1 MQCTSHLG
9 SSEPSMSPISVR
21 AAAQDLLSIPT
32 ASRWASKHLR
42 KNVTP
47 SNITYLIQYG
57 RIRKL
62 EHNGV
67 TVVSKRE
74 LADYYCTYT
83 QQRKASWLGHD
94 ANWALSFADVKEAE
108 TTKHVHRLHP
118 YKGKFI
124 PQLVEYFLDEH
135 TDKFKRQV
143 YFQRSDIILD
153 PFCGSGTTLVQA
165 NELGMPAIG
174 VDISAFNTLISNVK
188 VNTHNLRKIAK
199 NVAMLSDK
207 LQHLV
212 ISSRI
217 PAFEAHLAQELAPFN
232 AKHFPS
238 SEFKYRVR
246 RGEIDE
252 KTYGPTQS
260 QKFLPRYHQ
269 LLAEHKIKLLQ
280 ANNDKKF
287 LTKWYLRPVRRE
299 IDLLAEHIANIN
311 DADSR
316 AVITIMLSRTVRSCR
331 ATTHA
336 DLATLKE
343 PMMTTYYCAKHGK
356 VCRPLFSLFSW
367 WQRYSKDT
375 LQRLEQFTQLRTA
388 QPQLCLT
395 GDARHL
401 DIVAALKQKHP
412 KLATLVKKQ
421 KIRGIFSSPPY
432 VGLIDYH
439 EQHAY
444 AYDLLVLPRRDTQE
458 IGPLHKGKSK
468 RAQADYIEGIAAVL
482 RNCRRFLADDS
493 DVFLVA
499 NDSLN
504 LYEQIA
510 AQAQMQIANRFKR
523 PVLNRTEKD
532 KAAYSEIIFH
542 LRESG

>member
-1 MQCTSHLG
+1 MQPTSSRGDHG
-9 SSEPSMSPISVR
+9 YR
-21 AAAQDLLSIPT
+21 AVSATQDLMT
-32 ASRWASKHLR
+32 VAVASRWASKYLR

-47 SNITYLIQYG
+47 SNIAYLIQYG

-62 EHNGV
+62 ERGG
-67 TVVSKRE
+67 TTAVSKRE
-74 LADYYCTYT
+74 LIDYYRTYN
-83 QQRKASWLGHD
+83 QQRKDSWQGHD

-143 YFQRSDIILD
+143 YFQRGDIILD

-174 VDISAFNTLISNVK
+174 IDISAFNTLISNVK
-188 VNTHNLRKIAK
+188 VGAHNLPSIAET
-199 NVAMLSDK
+199 VARLSDK

-212 ISSRI
+212 ISSRL
-217 PAFEAHLAQELAPFN
+217 PAFEAHLAQELSQFN
-232 AKHFPS
+232 AEHFPS
-238 SEFKYRVR
+238 PEFKYLVR
-246 RGEIDE
+246 QGEIDE
-252 KTYGPTQS
+252 KTYGPAQA
-260 QKFLPRYHQ
+260 QKFLPRYHR
-269 LLAEHKIKLLQ
+269 LLAEYKVKLLQ
-280 ANNDKKF
+280 ASNDRNF
-287 LTKWYLRPVRRE
+287 LTRWYLHPVRRE
-299 IDLLAEHIANIN
+299 INFLAEHIANSSN
-311 DADSR
+311 AGDR
-316 AVITIMLSRTVRSCR
+316 EVMTIMLSRTVRSCR
-331 ATTHA
+331 ATMHA

-343 PMMTTYYCAKHGK
+343 PMTTTYYCAKHGK

-375 LQRLEQFTQLRTA
+375 LQRLAKFSQLRTA
-388 QPQLCLT
+388 QPQFCLT

-401 DIVAALKQKHP
+401 DIANELKHKHP
-412 KLATLVKKQ
+412 KLAALVEKQ

-444 AYDLLVLPRRDTQE
+444 AYDLLGLPRRDSQE
-458 IGPLHKGKSK
+458 IGRLQQGKS
-468 RAQADYIEGIAAVL
+468 RQAQADYIRGIAAVL

-493 DVFLVA
+493 DIFLVA

-510 AQAQMQIANRFKR
+510 AQAQMHVVNRFKR

-532 KAAYSEIIFH
+532 RAAYSEIIFH
-542 LRESG
+542 LRSRWQKTRS

>member
-1 MQCTSHLG
+1 MASAT
-9 SSEPSMSPISVR
+9 
-21 AAAQDLLSIPT
+21 QDLMSIPT
-32 ASRWASKHLR
+32 ASRWASRHLQ

-47 SNITYLIQYG
+47 SNIAYLIQYG
-57 RIRKL
+57 RVRKF
-62 EHNGV
+62 EHNGA
-67 TVVSKRE
+67 TVVSRQE
-74 LADYYCTYT
+74 LTNYYRTYT
-83 QQRKASWLGHD
+83 QQRKANWQGHD

-135 TDKFKRQV
+135 TDKFKQQA
-143 YFQRSDIILD
+143 YFQRGDIILD

-174 VDISAFNTLISNVK
+174 IDISAFNTLISNVK
-188 VNTHNLRKIAK
+188 VNTHKLHKIEK
-199 NVAMLSDK
+199 MVAE
-207 LQHLV
+207 
-212 ISSRI
+212 ISSHLQDFVNGSHV
-217 PAFEAHLAQELAPFN
+217 PAFEEKLAQELTQFN
-232 AKHFPS
+232 AIHFPS
-238 SEFKYRVR
+238 PEFKYRVR
-246 RGEIDE
+246 QGEIDD
-252 KTYGPTQS
+252 KVYGPAQA

-269 LLAEHKIKLLQ
+269 LLAEYKIKLLQ
-280 ANNDKKF
+280 ANKDKNF
-287 LTKWYLRPVRRE
+287 ISKWYLYPVRRE
-299 IDLLAEHIANIN
+299 IDLLAKHIDSIT

-316 AVITIMLSRTVRSCR
+316 EVITIMLSRTIRSCR
-331 ATTHA
+331 STTHA

-343 PMMTTYYCAKHGK
+343 PMTTTYYCAKHGK

-375 LQRLEQFTQLRTA
+375 LKRLQQFDKLRTT

-395 GDARHL
+395 GDARNL
-401 DIVAALKQKHP
+401 DIVTELESKHSE
-412 KLATLVKKQ
+412 LATLVQKQ
-421 KIRGIFSSPPY
+421 KISGIFSSPPY

-444 AYDLLVLPRRDTQE
+444 AYDLLGLTRRDTKE
-458 IGPLHKGKSK
+458 IGPLHRGKSK
-468 RAQADYIEGIAAVL
+468 QAQADYVNGIAAVL
-482 RNCRRFLADDS
+482 NNCRRFLADNS
-493 DVFLVA
+493 NIFLVA

-510 AQAQMQIANRFKR
+510 AQAKMQIINRFKR

-532 KAAYSEIIFH
+532 KGAYSETIFH
-542 LRESG
+542 LKLL

>member
-1 MQCTSHLG
+1 MQPTSSRGDHG
-9 SSEPSMSPISVR
+9 YR
-21 AAAQDLLSIPT
+21 AVSATQDLMT
-32 ASRWASKHLR
+32 VAVASRWASKYLR

-47 SNITYLIQYG
+47 SNIAYLIQYG

-62 EHNGV
+62 ERGG
-67 TVVSKRE
+67 TTAVSKRE
-74 LADYYCTYT
+74 LIDYYRTYN
-83 QQRKASWLGHD
+83 QQRKDSWQGHD

-143 YFQRSDIILD
+143 YFQRGDIILD

-174 VDISAFNTLISNVK
+174 IDISAFNTLISNVK
-188 VNTHNLRKIAK
+188 VGAHNLPSIAET
-199 NVAMLSDK
+199 VARLSDK

-212 ISSRI
+212 ISSRL
-217 PAFEAHLAQELAPFN
+217 PAFEAHLAQELSQFN
-232 AKHFPS
+232 AEHFPS
-238 SEFKYRVR
+238 PEFKYLVR
-246 RGEIDE
+246 QGEIDE
-252 KTYGPTQS
+252 KTYGPAQA
-260 QKFLPRYHQ
+260 QKFLPRYHR
-269 LLAEHKIKLLQ
+269 LLAEYKVKLLQ
-280 ANNDKKF
+280 TNSDKNF
-287 LTKWYLRPVRRE
+287 LTRWYLHPVRRE
-299 IDLLAEHIANIN
+299 INFLAEHIANSSN
-311 DADSR
+311 AGDR
-316 AVITIMLSRTVRSCR
+316 EVMTIMLSRTVRSCR
-331 ATTHA
+331 ATMHA

-343 PMMTTYYCAKHGK
+343 PMTTTYYCAKHGK

-367 WQRYSKDT
+367 WRRYSKDT
-375 LQRLEQFTQLRTA
+375 LQRLAKFSQLRTA
-388 QPQLCLT
+388 QPQFCLT

-401 DIVAALKQKHP
+401 DIVAELKHKHP
-412 KLATLVKKQ
+412 KLAALVEKQ

-444 AYDLLVLPRRDTQE
+444 AYDLLGLPRRDSQE
-458 IGPLHKGKSK
+458 IGRLHQGKS
-468 RAQADYIEGIAAVL
+468 RQAQADYIRGIAAVL
-482 RNCRRFLADDS
+482 RNCRRFLTDDS
-493 DVFLVA
+493 DIFLVA

-510 AQAQMQIANRFKR
+510 AQAQMHVVKRFKR

-532 KAAYSEIIFH
+532 RAAYSEIIFH
-542 LRESG
+542 LRSR

>member
-1 MQCTSHLG
+1 MQPASHLG
-9 SSEPSMSPISVR
+9 SNDRR
-21 AAAQDLLSIPT
+21 ASIQDLMSIPA
-32 ASRWASKHLR
+32 ASRWASDHLC

-47 SNITYLIQYG
+47 SNISYLIQYG

-62 EHNGV
+62 EHNGAA
-67 TVVSKRE
+67 VVSKQE

-83 QQRKASWLGHD
+83 QQRKASWQGHD
-94 ANWALSFADVKEAE
+94 ANWTLSFADVKEAE

-124 PQLVEYFLDEH
+124 PQLVEYFLDGH

-143 YFQRSDIILD
+143 YFQQGDIILD

-174 VDISAFNTLISNVK
+174 IDISAFNTLISNVK
-188 VNTHNLRKIAK
+188 VSTHNLHKIAK
-199 NVAMLSDK
+199 IVAMLSDK
-207 LQHLV
+207 LQHHV
-212 ISSRI
+212 IASGI
-217 PAFEAHLAQELAPFN
+217 PAFEVHLAQELAQFN
-232 AKHFPS
+232 ARHFPS
-238 SEFKYRVR
+238 PEFKYQVR
-246 RGEIDE
+246 QGEIDE
-252 KTYGPTQS
+252 KTYGPAQA
-260 QKFLPRYHQ
+260 QKFLPCYRK
-269 LLAEHKIKLLQ
+269 LLAGHKIKLLQ
-280 ANNDKKF
+280 ANGNKNF

-299 IDLLAEHIANIN
+299 INLLTKHIADIN

-316 AVITIMLSRTVRSCR
+316 AVIALMLSRTMRSCR

-343 PMMTTYYCAKHGK
+343 PMTTTYYCAKHGK

-375 LQRLEQFTQLRTA
+375 LQRLEQFAELRTA

-401 DIVAALKQKHP
+401 DILAALKNKHP
-412 KLATLVKKQ
+412 QLAALVKKQ
-421 KIRGIFSSPPY
+421 KVRGIFSSPPY

-444 AYDLLVLPRRDTQE
+444 AYDLLGLPRRDAQE

-468 RAQADYIEGIAAVL
+468 QAQADYVDGIAAVL
-482 RNCRRFLADDS
+482 RNCRPVLSDDS
-493 DVFLVA
+493 DIFLVA

-504 LYEQIA
+504 FYEQIA
-510 AQAQMQIANRFKR
+510 SQAQMQIVNRFKR

-532 KAAYSEIIFH
+532 RAAYSEVIFH
-542 LRESG
+542 LRQL

>member
-1 MQCTSHLG
+1 MQPASHLG
-9 SSEPSMSPISVR
+9 SSGRSAPPSTSTQ
-21 AAAQDLLSIPT
+21 AAQDLMSVPT
-32 ASRWASKHLR
+32 ASRWASEYLS

-47 SNITYLIQYG
+47 SNIAYLIQYG

-62 EHNGV
+62 EHNGA

-74 LADYYCTYT
+74 LTGYYRTYT
-83 QQRKASWLGHD
+83 QQRKASWQGHD
-94 ANWALSFADVKEAE
+94 ANWTLSFANVKEAE

-124 PQLVEYFLDEH
+124 PQLVGYFLDAH
-135 TDKFKRQV
+135 TDKFKRQS
-143 YFQRSDIILD
+143 YFRRGDIILD
-153 PFCGSGTTLVQA
+153 PFCGSGTTLAQA
-165 NELGMPAIG
+165 SELGLPAIG
-174 VDISAFNTLISNVK
+174 IDISAFNTLISNVK
-188 VNTHNLRKIAK
+188 VSTHNLRKIEK
-199 NVAMLSDK
+199 IVAVLSDK

-217 PAFEAHLAQELAPFN
+217 PAFEAHLAQELSQFN
-232 AKHFPS
+232 ARYFPS
-238 SEFKYRVR
+238 PEFKYRVR
-246 RGEIDE
+246 QGEIDE
-252 KTYGPTQS
+252 KIYGPAQA
-260 QKFLPRYHQ
+260 QKFLPRYRQ

-280 ANNDKKF
+280 TRRDEDF
-287 LTKWYLRPVRRE
+287 LTKWYLHPVRRE
-299 IDLLAEHIANIN
+299 INLLAEHIANIS

-343 PMMTTYYCAKHGK
+343 PMTTTYYCAKHGK
-356 VCRPLFSLFSW
+356 VCRPLFSLFNW

-375 LQRLEQFTQLRTA
+375 LQRLQQFDQLRTT

-401 DIVAALKQKHP
+401 DILAELKQKHP

-444 AYDLLVLPRRDTQE
+444 AYDLLGLPRCDTQE

-468 RAQADYIEGIAAVL
+468 QAQADYIDGIAAVL
-482 RNCRRFLADDS
+482 RNCRRFLTDDS
-493 DVFLVA
+493 DIFLVA

-510 AQAQMQIANRFKR
+510 AQAQMQIVNRFKR
-523 PVLNRTEKD
+523 PVLNRTGKD
-532 KAAYSEIIFH
+532 KGAYSEIIFH
-542 LRESG
+542 LQLL

>member
-1 MQCTSHLG
+1 MT
-9 SSEPSMSPISVR
+9 V
-21 AAAQDLLSIPT
+21 AA
-32 ASRWASKHLR
+32 ASRWASKHLC

-47 SNITYLIQYG
+47 SNIAYLMQYG

-62 EHNGV
+62 AYDGT

-74 LADYYCTYT
+74 LADYYRNYT
-83 QQRKASWLGHD
+83 QQRKANWQGHD

-143 YFQRSDIILD
+143 YFRPGDIVLD

-174 VDISAFNTLISNVK
+174 IDISAFNTLLSNVK
-188 VNTHNLRKIAK
+188 VGKHKLPKIK
-199 NVAMLSDK
+199 QVLAMLSDK
-207 LQHLV
+207 LQHHV
-212 ISSRI
+212 IASGI
-217 PAFEAHLAQELAPFN
+217 PAFEAHLAQELAKFN
-232 AKHFPS
+232 AHYFPS
-238 SEFKYRVR
+238 PEFKYRVR
-246 RGEIDE
+246 QGEIDE
-252 KTYGPTQS
+252 KTYAPAQAK
-260 QKFLPRYHQ
+260 KFLPRYRQ

-280 ANNDKKF
+280 TGSDKSF
-287 LTKWYLRPVRRE
+287 LTQWYLHPVRRE
-299 IDLLAEHIANIN
+299 INLLAKHIADIN
-311 DADSR
+311 DAEVR
-316 AVITIMLSRTVRSCR
+316 AVITIILSRTVRSCR

-343 PMMTTYYCAKHGK
+343 LMATTYYCAKHGK

-375 LQRLEQFTQLRTA
+375 LQRLAQFAELRTA

-401 DIVAALKQKHP
+401 DILTTLQNKHP
-412 KLATLVKKQ
+412 KLAALVKKQ
-421 KIRGIFSSPPY
+421 KVRGIFSSPPY

-444 AYDLLVLPRRDTQE
+444 AYDLLGLPRRDVQE
-458 IGPLHKGKSK
+458 IGPLHRGKSK
-468 RAQADYIEGIAAVL
+468 QAQADYVAGIAAVL
-482 RNCRRFLADDS
+482 RNCHSILADDS
-493 DVFLVA
+493 DTFLVA

-510 AQAQMQIANRFKR
+510 EQAQMHIVNRFKR

-532 KAAYSEIIFH
+532 RAAYSETIFH
-542 LRESG
+542 LKLL

>member
-1 MQCTSHLG
+1 MQPASHLG
-9 SSEPSMSPISVR
+9 SHDRRASVR
-21 AAAQDLLSIPT
+21 DLMSIPT
-32 ASRWASKHLR
+32 ASRWASEHLC

-47 SNITYLIQYG
+47 SNIAYLIQYG

-62 EHNGV
+62 EYNGAM
-67 TVVSKRE
+67 VVSRRE
-74 LADYYCTYT
+74 LADYYRTYT
-83 QQRKASWLGHD
+83 QQRKASWQGHD

-124 PQLVEYFLDEH
+124 PQLVEYFLDTH
-135 TDKFKRQV
+135 TDKFKQQV
-143 YFQRSDIILD
+143 YFQQGDIILD

-174 VDISAFNTLISNVK
+174 IDISAFNTLISNVK
-188 VNTHNLRKIAK
+188 VSTHNLPKIAK
-199 NVAMLSDK
+199 IVSMFSDK
-207 LQHLV
+207 LQHHV
-212 ISSRI
+212 ISSGI
-217 PAFEAHLAQELAPFN
+217 PAFEAHLAQELASFN

-238 SEFKYRVR
+238 PEFKYKVR
-246 RGEIDE
+246 QGEIDE
-252 KTYGPTQS
+252 KTYAPAQA
-260 QKFLPRYHQ
+260 QKFLPCYRK

-280 ANNDKKF
+280 ESNDKNF
-287 LTKWYLRPVRRE
+287 LTKWYLHPVRRE
-299 IDLLAEHIANIN
+299 INLLAKHIANLS

-316 AVITIMLSRTVRSCR
+316 AVVALMLSRTLRSCR

-343 PMMTTYYCAKHGK
+343 PMTTTYYCAKHGK
-356 VCRPLFSLFSW
+356 VCRPLFSMFSW

-375 LQRLEQFTQLRTA
+375 LQRLKQFNELRTA

-401 DIVAALKQKHP
+401 DILAALKNKHP
-412 KLATLVKKQ
+412 KLAVRVKKQ

-444 AYDLLVLPRRDTQE
+444 AYDLLGLPRRDTQE

-468 RAQADYIEGIAAVL
+468 QAQADYIAGIAAVL
-482 RNCRRFLADDS
+482 YNCRPVLADDS
-493 DVFLVA
+493 DIFLVA

-510 AQAQMQIANRFKR
+510 AQAQMQIVDRFKR

-532 KAAYSEIIFH
+532 KAAYSETVFH
-542 LRESG
+542 LRLL

>member
-1 MQCTSHLG
+1 MQPASHID
-9 SSEPSMSPISVR
+9 SNDRRAPI
-21 AAAQDLLSIPT
+21 QDLLSIPT

-47 SNITYLIQYG
+47 SNISYLIQYG

-62 EHNGV
+62 EHNGA
-67 TVVSKRE
+67 TVVSKQE
-74 LADYYCTYT
+74 LADYYRTYT
-83 QQRKASWLGHD
+83 QQRKASWHGHD
-94 ANWALSFADVKEAE
+94 ANWSLSFADVKEAE

-124 PQLVEYFLDEH
+124 PQLVEYFLDAH

-143 YFQRSDIILD
+143 YFRPGDIILD

-174 VDISAFNTLISNVK
+174 IDISAFNTLISNVK
-188 VNTHNLRKIAK
+188 VSTHNLPKIAK

-207 LQHLV
+207 LQHHV
-212 ISSRI
+212 IASGI
-217 PAFEAHLAQELAPFN
+217 PAFEAHLAQELAQFN
-232 AKHFPS
+232 AKYFPS
-238 SEFKYRVR
+238 PEFKYQVR
-246 RGEIDE
+246 QGEIDE
-252 KTYGPTQS
+252 KTYAPAQAK
-260 QKFLPRYHQ
+260 KFLPRYRQ
-269 LLAEHKIKLLQ
+269 LLAEHNIKLLQ
-280 ANNDKKF
+280 ANSDKNF

-299 IDLLAEHIANIN
+299 INLLAKHIDDIN
-311 DADSR
+311 DADVR
-316 AVITIMLSRTVRSCR
+316 AVITIILSRTVRSCR

-343 PMMTTYYCAKHGK
+343 PITTTYYCAKHGK

-375 LQRLEQFTQLRTA
+375 RQRLAQFAELRTA

-401 DIVAALKQKHP
+401 NILSALKNKHP
-412 KLATLVKKQ
+412 QLAALVKKQ
-421 KIRGIFSSPPY
+421 RVRGIFSSPPY

-444 AYDLLVLPRRDTQE
+444 AYDLLGLPRRDTQE
-458 IGPLHKGKSK
+458 IGPLHRGKSK
-468 RAQADYIEGIAAVL
+468 QAQADYIDGIAAVL
-482 RNCRRFLADDS
+482 RNCRPILADDS
-493 DVFLVA
+493 DTFLVA

-510 AQAQMQIANRFKR
+510 EQAQMQIVNRFKR

-532 KAAYSEIIFH
+532 KAAYSEVIFH
-542 LRESG
+542 LRPL

>member
-1 MQCTSHLG
+1 MQPSSHLG
-9 SSEPSMSPISVR
+9 NERRVPSPSR
-21 AAAQDLLSIPT
+21 QERQDLLTVPA

-47 SNITYLIQYG
+47 SNIAYLIQYG

-62 EHNGV
+62 ECGGT

-74 LADYYCTYT
+74 LTDYYRTYI
-83 QQRKASWLGHD
+83 QQRKNNWQGHD

-124 PQLVEYFLDEH
+124 PQLVEYFLDGH

-143 YFQRSDIILD
+143 YFRQGDIILD

-174 VDISAFNTLISNVK
+174 IDISAFNTLISNVK
-188 VNTHNLRKIAK
+188 VGTYNLRKIAK
-199 NVAMLSDK
+199 TVAMLSDK

-217 PAFEAHLAQELAPFN
+217 PAFEAHLAQELSQFN

-238 SEFKYRVR
+238 PEFKYRVR
-246 RGEIDE
+246 QGEVDE
-252 KTYGPTQS
+252 KTYGPAQA
-260 QKFLPRYHQ
+260 QKFLPRYRQ
-269 LLAEHKIKLLQ
+269 LLAEYKVKLLQ
-280 ANNDKKF
+280 ANSDKNF
-287 LTKWYLRPVRRE
+287 LTKWYLHPVRRE
-299 IDLLAEHIANIN
+299 IDLLAEHITDIT
-311 DADSR
+311 DECSR
-316 AVITIMLSRTVRSCR
+316 EVITIMLSRTVRSCR
-331 ATTHA
+331 ATMHA
-336 DLATLKE
+336 DLATLKD
-343 PMMTTYYCAKHGK
+343 PMTTTYYCAKHGK
-356 VCRPLFSLFSW
+356 VCRPLFSLFNW

-375 LQRLEQFTQLRTA
+375 WQRLEKFSQLRTE

-401 DIVAALKQKHP
+401 DIVAELKHKHS
-412 KLATLVKKQ
+412 KLAALVEKQ
-421 KIRGIFSSPPY
+421 KISGIFSSPPY

-439 EQHAY
+439 QQHAY
-444 AYDLLVLPRRDTQE
+444 SYDLLGLPRRDAQE
-458 IGPLHKGKSK
+458 IGPLHKGKS
-468 RAQADYIEGIAAVL
+468 RQAQADYMQGIAAVL
-482 RNCRRFLADDS
+482 CNCRRFLADDS
-493 DVFLVA
+493 DIFLVA

-510 AQAQMQIANRFKR
+510 VQAQMQIINRFKR
-523 PVLNRTEKD
+523 PVLNRTERD
-532 KAAYSEIIFH
+532 KGAYSETIFH
-542 LRESG
+542 LRLL

>member
-1 MQCTSHLG
+1 MHP
-9 SSEPSMSPISVR
+9 SSQSGNPQ
-21 AAAQDLLSIPT
+21 QDLLSVPA
-32 ASRWASKHLR
+32 ASRWASKHLQ
-42 KNVTP
+42 KNVTT
-47 SNITYLIQYG
+47 SNIAYLMQYG

-62 EHNGV
+62 EHNGT
-67 TVVSKRE
+67 TVVSKQE
-74 LADYYCTYT
+74 LADYYRTYS
-83 QQRKASWLGHD
+83 QQRKASWRGQ
-94 ANWALSFADVKEAE
+94 ATNWALSFADVKEAE

-135 TDKFKRQV
+135 TDKFKHQV
-143 YFQRSDIILD
+143 YFRRGDIVLD

-165 NELGMPAIG
+165 NELGMAAIG
-174 VDISAFNTLISNVK
+174 IDVSAFNALISNVK
-188 VNTHNLRKIAK
+188 ISTHNLRKIKKVLAVL
-199 NVAMLSDK
+199 NDK
-207 LQHLV
+207 LQHRV

-217 PAFEAHLAQELAPFN
+217 PTFETHLTQELAQFN
-232 AKHFPS
+232 AEYFPS
-238 SEFKYRVR
+238 PAFKYRVR
-246 RGEIDE
+246 QGEIDE
-252 KTYGPTQS
+252 KAYGAAQA
-260 QKFLPRYHQ
+260 QKFLPRYRQ

-280 ANNDKKF
+280 TSNDTNF

-299 IDLLAEHIANIN
+299 INLLAKHIADIK
-311 DADSR
+311 DTDVR
-316 AVITIMLSRTVRSCR
+316 AVITIILSRTVRSCR

-336 DLATLKE
+336 DLATLKK
-343 PMMTTYYCAKHGK
+343 PMTTTYYCFKHGK

-367 WQRYSKDT
+367 WRRYSQDT
-375 LQRLEQFTQLRTA
+375 LQRLEQFYKLRTS

-401 DIVAALKQKHP
+401 DIVAKLQQKHP
-412 KLATLVKKQ
+412 ELAALVKKQ

-444 AYDLLVLPRRDTQE
+444 AYDLLGLPRHDTQE
-458 IGPLHKGKSK
+458 IGALHKGKSK
-468 RAQADYIEGIAAVL
+468 RAQVDYIDGIAAVL
-482 RNCRRFLADDS
+482 RNCRRVLADDS
-493 DVFLVA
+493 DIFLVA

-510 AQAQMQIANRFKR
+510 AQAQMQIVNRFKR

-532 KAAYSEIIFH
+532 KAAYSETIFH
-542 LRESG
+542 LQLL